1 MRSLKLRRPKNN
13 KPLHDLVIKNAKICD
28 GLGAPMRLG
37 SLAVSGD
44 RISAIGED
52 VGSGRQVVDAD
63 GLVLAPGIIDTHT
76 HYDAQITWD
85 PMVEPS
91 PTHGVTTVVMGNCGF
106 TIAPCKPEDRD
117 LTMRNLVRVEGMAI
131 EALRAGIDWSFESF
145 SEYLRMIED
154 RGVGPNVAAFVGHSS
169 VRTYVMGE
177 DAPKRAASEEE
188 IRRMKSI
195 VREAINSGAVGFATS
210 TSPSHNGA
218 SGDPM
223 PSRLADKREMDAL
236 VGTLGE
242 CGRGVFMLTKGGGTS
257 VEYLESLAAG
267 SGRPVVIAALLH
279 NSTRPRAVFEDLTQI
294 REAQSRGRKLFGQV
308 SCCPLTMEFTLEAP
322 YPFEGIA
329 SWRPAM
335 DAGERLKSLLK
346 NPEFRSRVRKDLEE
360 PVAVRLFNG
369 EWEKLKIVEVV
380 KPENRRLEGK
390 SVKAAAEEAGA
401 HPLDWL
407 LDLSLEEGLK
417 TTFAAVLLNSDE
429 QAVAR
434 LLTDPCSTIALSDA
448 GAHLTF
454 FCDAGFGLHLL
465 GHWVRERGVM
475 PLEEAVRRLTG
486 QPAEIFGIPDRG
498 RLAAGNFA
506 DLLLFDPATVNRGP
520 ARRVFDLPGGA
531 RRLTTDAI
539 GVHGVWVNG
548 SRVVNESGVC
558 ADGNLPGMMLKD
570 FLE

>member
-1 MRSLKLRRPKNN
+1 M
-13 KPLHDLVIKNAKICD
+13 HDLVIKNAQICD
-28 GLGAPMRLG
+28 GLGNPISPG
-37 SLAVSGD
+37 SLAVAGD
-44 RISAIGED
+44 RIAAVGDD
-52 VGSGRQVVDAD
+52 VGSGRKVIDAD

-85 PMVEPS
+85 PMVDPS
-91 PTHGVTTVVMGNCGF
+91 PAHGVTTVVIGNCGF

-145 SEYLRMIED
+145 PEYMQMLKR
-154 RGVGPNVAAFVGHSS
+154 RGMGPNVAAFVGHSS

-177 DAPKRAASEEE
+177 DAPRRAASEEE
-188 IRRMKSI
+188 IQRMASI
-195 VREAINSGAVGFATS
+195 VREAMISGAVGFATS

-218 SGDPM
+218 SGEPM

-236 VGTLGE
+236 VNVLGE
-242 CGRGVFMLTKGGGTS
+242 AGRGVFMLTKGGGTS
-257 VEYLESLAAG
+257 VDYLESLAAA

-279 NSTRPRAVFEDLTQI
+279 NSTRPDAVFDDLAEI
-294 REAQSRGRKLFGQV
+294 ASAQSRGRRLFGQV

-335 DAGERLKSLLK
+335 DAGDRLESLLK
-346 NPEFRSRVRKDLEE
+346 SPEFRARVRKDLEQAI
-360 PVAVRLFNG
+360 AVRLFNG
-369 EWEKLKIVEVV
+369 EWDKLKVVEVA
-380 KPENRRLEGK
+380 KSQNRHLEGK
-390 SVKAAAEEAGA
+390 SVKAAAGEAGVD
-401 HPLDWL
+401 PLDWL

-429 QAVAR
+429 QAVAK
-434 LLTDPCSTIALSDA
+434 LLTDPFSSIALSDA

-465 GHWVRERGVM
+465 GHWVRRQGIM
-475 PLEEAVRRLTG
+475 PLEEAVRRLSS
-486 QPAEIFGIPDRG
+486 QPADIFGIRHRG
-498 RLAAGNFA
+498 RLKPGAFA
-506 DLLLFDPATVNRGP
+506 DLLLFDPEKVDRSP

-531 RRLTTDAI
+531 RRLTTDAV

-548 SRVVNESGVC
+548 SRIVNETGVC
-558 ADGNLPGMMLKD
+558 ADGVLPGTLLRE
-570 FLE
+570 FS